1 MKKFMLIGAVSAGK
15 TSFSQAIHDQDITY
29 KKTQAVDFLDNIID
43 TPGEYLE
50 RRIMYRSLGITAA
63 DTDLIVL
70 VQSCVDDRCIFA
82 PGFSSMFAKP
92 VVGIVTKIDLTD
104 DKRLI
109 ERARQRLRLAG
120 CKEIF
125 EVSNTERT
133 GVEEFKQFV
142 GYDSKDS

>member
-70 VQSCVDDRCIFA
+70 VQSCVDDRCIFCLLYT
-82 PGFSSMFAKP
+82 SRC
-92 VVGIVTKIDLTD
+92 V
-104 DKRLI
+104 
-109 ERARQRLRLAG
+109 
-120 CKEIF
+120 
-125 EVSNTERT
+125 
-133 GVEEFKQFV
+133 
-142 GYDSKDS
+142 